1 MNSRKRLLTTLNHKE
16 PDRIPLD
23 LGGTIVT
30 SITRNAYISLKKYLG
45 LEVEDVK
52 IFDYVQQLPYLDE
65 KLLERLAVDVRMVA
79 TNYLSSEHQE
89 EILLFRQ
96 LIMFK
101 LIHQ

>member
-1 MNSRKRLLTTLNHKE
+1 M
-16 PDRIPLD
+16 
-23 LGGTIVT
+23 T